1 MKTILSIALFLL
13 AGPGIALA
21 QENYSA
27 LEQFQRSTDYQL
39 LTNYANDLASTVK
52 YTRCFRTTKGKAY
65 KKEKQVIRTVKTKH
79 LCFGGGERQE
89 TRIFGYYGDQKRV
102 LLYETITRAKGT
114 ITANAYL
121 YEYDEKAS
129 IRSVHGLN
137 TQYPQGFTA
146 QARKESL
153 YIIHPE
159 NQESQTVRIPFV
171 VF

>member
-1 MKTILSIALFLL
+1 MKTLLSIALLL
-13 AGPGIALA
+13 LTGSGIALA

-27 LEQFQRSTDYQL
+27 LEQFQRSTDYKL
-39 LTNYANDLASTVK
+39 LVNYANDHSNTVK
-52 YTRCFRTTKGKAY
+52 YTRCIRTTKGKAY
-65 KKEKQVIRTVKTKH
+65 TKEKQVIRTVKTKR

-89 TRIFGYYGDQKRV
+89 TKIFGYYGTQKRV
-102 LLYETITRAKGT
+102 LLYETITRARGT
-114 ITANAYL
+114 ITADAYL

-137 TQYPQGFTA
+137 AQYPQGFTA

-159 NQESQTVRIPFV
+159 NQESQTIRIPFV